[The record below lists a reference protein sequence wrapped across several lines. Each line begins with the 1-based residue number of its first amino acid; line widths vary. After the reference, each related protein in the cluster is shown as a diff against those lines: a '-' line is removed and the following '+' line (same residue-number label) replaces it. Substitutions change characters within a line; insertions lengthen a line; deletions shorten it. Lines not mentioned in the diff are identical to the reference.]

1 MNTAQISHTHKYK
14 EIFEKAQND
23 KINSEWFEIG
33 MSIVQKESN
42 ANIFVF
48 IFVGMVI
55 SSYIFTEK
63 YIFSPPENVTTKHVP
78 LCLEILIRKCYVETH
93 LPRSAAVMILI
104 TFLLIV

>member
-1 MNTAQISHTHKYK
+1 
-14 EIFEKAQND
+14 
-23 KINSEWFEIG
+23 
-33 MSIVQKESN
+33 MSIVQKESY

-63 YIFSPPENVTTKHVP
+63 YCLVVTFPPENVTTKHVP